1 MTSTTSK
8 TQFKLPGAGARNLK
22 VEAKKLAGDK
32 ASYTWLVGTQKEQKS
47 DGKNIRIYRSIE
59 GEDSL
64 MTWLHGLGVPLGKD
78 SGDADLLSYTQQ
90 GDRPIALHDFVE
102 AFTFSFSDPW
112 GKPKTSDAVVP
123 PSQHTENVDMCAI
136 QKRVL
141 ELVKSAKE
149 NNNDNPAPM
158 SCLLLTF
165 ATFVGLMFS
174 NDPEAKS
181 VPWQDERLRSVRGLW
196 NRFETAF
203 AMRDKRLRDDEP
215 NEEQKKP
222 KRKTTLMKRAVSNTD
237 GHVQA
242 LNAQMVTDFKVVGE
256 ALDPLLNS
264 KQASID

>member
-47 DGKNIRIYRSIE
+47 DSKNTRIYRSIE
-59 GEDSL
+59 DEDSL
-64 MTWLHGLGVPLGKD
+64 MTWLHGLGVKNIRTTPPTPPSQLGVPLGKD

-112 GKPKTSDAVVP
+112 GTPKTSDAVVP

-136 QKRVL
+136 QKRLL

-149 NNNDNPAPM
+149 NNKDNPAPM
-158 SCLLLTF
+158 SCLLL
-165 ATFVGLMFS
+165 
-174 NDPEAKS
+174 
-181 VPWQDERLRSVRGLW
+181 ER
-196 NRFETAF
+196 
-203 AMRDKRLRDDEP
+203 
-215 NEEQKKP
+215 
-222 KRKTTLMKRAVSNTD
+222 
-237 GHVQA
+237 
-242 LNAQMVTDFKVVGE
+242 
-256 ALDPLLNS
+256 
-264 KQASID
+264 